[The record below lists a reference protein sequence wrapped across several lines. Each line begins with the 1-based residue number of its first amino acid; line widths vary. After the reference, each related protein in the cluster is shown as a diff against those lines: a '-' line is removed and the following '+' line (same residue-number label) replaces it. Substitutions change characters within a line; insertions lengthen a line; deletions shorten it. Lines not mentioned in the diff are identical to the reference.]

1 MDDAYLRRA
10 ASDAG
15 YRLEPDLLG
24 QAATRQPEHV
34 AQWIAA
40 AARYAAT
47 HATHQL
53 LTDAAETLRDRIA
66 RTPAG
71 QLGAD
76 VEALATVCDLRA
88 DIAEDRDDALRDVGR
103 HGTALANLDPPPL
116 VDDPALTALPAALT
130 GRQQALDETG
140 RYPASRTCHLTDGN
154 PLPRGRRRPRRST
167 S

>member
-10 ASDAG
+10 ARDAG
-15 YRLEPDLLG
+15 YRLEPDLLT
-24 QAATRQPEHV
+24 QAAMRQPEHV

-47 HATHQL
+47 RAIHQL
-53 LTDAAETLRDRIA
+53 LTYAAETLRDRIA
-66 RTPAG
+66 RMPAG

-76 VEALATVCDLRA
+76 VEALAAVCDLRA
-88 DIAEDRDDALRDVGR
+88 DIAEDRDDALRYVGR
-103 HGTALANLDPPPL
+103 HGMPLANVDAPPL
-116 VDDPALTALPAALT
+116 VDDPTLTALPPALA
-130 GRQQALDETG
+130 GRQQALNETDPY
-140 RYPASRTCHLTDGN
+140 RASRTCHLTDGN